1 MALTFQPRVGQVII
15 CDYGD
20 HTTPPDPDG
29 HMPPEMRKR
38 RLVVVMNSKHFGGCV
53 VVPLSATH
61 SENETKRGYH
71 IEISEADMPDIVGFP
86 KTTRWAKCNM
96 IQMASKDRLD
106 RAQSSHGFKFVYLD
120 PKIVEQIQRGI
131 IKVVGANSLLHA
143 EPMQQTPSAATV

>member
-20 HTTPPDPDG
+20 HITPPNPDG

-38 RLVVVMNSKHFGGCV
+38 RLVVVMNSKHYGGCV

-61 SENETKRGYH
+61 SEHETRKGYH
-71 IEISEADMPDIVGFP
+71 IEISEADMPDIVCFP

-96 IQMASKDRLD
+96 VQMASKDRLD
-106 RAQSSHGFKFVYLD
+106 RAQSSRGSKFVYLD
-120 PKIVEQIQRGI
+120 PRIVEQIQRGI
-131 IKVVGANSLLHA
+131 IKVIGANSLLQA
-143 EPMQQTPSAATV
+143 EPMEQTARPTTV